1 MLSIVVSDV
10 QGLDDPRLQKP
21 IMIIFEE
28 MDFFEEEPIYYLAPP
43 HGDEKFK
50 SYAQL
55 ALRGVSA

>member
-43 HGDEKFK
+43 YRDEKFR
-50 SYAQL
+50 SYA
-55 ALRGVSA
+55 

>member
-1 MLSIVVSDV
+1 MSCLIIMLSIVVSDV

-43 HGDEKFK
+43 YRDEKFRN
-50 SYAQL
+50 YA
-55 ALRGVSA
+55 